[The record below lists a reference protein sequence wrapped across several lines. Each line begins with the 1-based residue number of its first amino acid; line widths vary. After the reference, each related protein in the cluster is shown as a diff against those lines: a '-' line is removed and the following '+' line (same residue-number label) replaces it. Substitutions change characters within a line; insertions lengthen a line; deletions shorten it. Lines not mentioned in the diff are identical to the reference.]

1 MTEFVRWVVWYGRT
15 ILVVFLATMAGAGG
29 FAAAGMLFGVVLVS
43 YLLGRLEQT
52 YAHDTRLKSKAKAEQ
67 ENEP

>member
-1 MTEFVRWVVWYGRT
+1 VTEIARWVVWYGRT
-15 ILVVFLATMAGAGG
+15 VLVVFLASLAGVGG
-29 FAAAGMLFGVVLVS
+29 FAAAGLLFGVLLVS

-52 YAHDTRLKSKAKAEQ
+52 YAHDTRLKSKAKADQ